1 MEDTLATLNTH
12 LEPAA
17 QALVESMPEIK
28 LSTAD
33 ARELLVPY
41 APNVIKSRNDPP
53 FVKSVQNLYDRLLEA
68 KQLQEP
74 VKATDFWVKL

>member
-1 MEDTLATLNTH
+1 M
-12 LEPAA
+12 
-17 QALVESMPEIK
+17 V
-28 LSTAD
+28 
-33 ARELLVPY
+33 V
-41 APNVIKSRNDPP
+41 KSRNDPP